1 LFAGDYQKESVM
13 NQERRLLCIL
23 AHPDDESLG
32 MGGILAKYANEDVA
46 TYLVTATRG
55 EHGWFGPEDEYP
67 GPAALGQRR
76 EQELYAAAAVLGLQ
90 EVNFLDYEDGRLD
103 QADPDEVIGKLVD
116 HLRRIRPHVVVTF
129 DPYGAYG
136 HPDHIAICQ
145 FTTAAVVAAAND
157 DFGNGRSPHQ
167 VSKLYYYAET
177 LDALDIYEEA
187 FGELVMQI
195 DGVERRAPGW
205 PAWAITTRVDT
216 AAYRQQVWQAI
227 SCHQSQLPGYQALRD
242 LPREKY
248 LGLWDNQSFYRAF
261 SLVNGGRAEE
271 QDLFAGLHQAVP

>member
-1 LFAGDYQKESVM
+1 
-13 NQERRLLCIL
+13 
-23 AHPDDESLG
+23 
-32 MGGILAKYANEDVA
+32 
-46 TYLVTATRG
+46 
-55 EHGWFGPEDEYP
+55 
-67 GPAALGQRR
+67 
-76 EQELYAAAAVLGLQ
+76 
-90 EVNFLDYEDGRLD
+90 
-103 QADPDEVIGKLVD
+103 VIGKLVD

-145 FTTAAVVAAAND
+145 FTTAAVMAAANT

-177 LDALDIYEEA
+177 LDALATYEEA
-187 FGELVMQI
+187 FGELVMHI

-216 AAYRQQVWQAI
+216 AVYRQQVWQAI

-242 LPREKY
+242 LPQEKY
-248 LGLWDNQSFYRAF
+248 RSLWDNQSFYRAF

-271 QDLFAGLHQAVP
+271 HDLFAGLRQAVP

>member
-1 LFAGDYQKESVM
+1 M

-103 QADPDEVIGKLVD
+103 EADPNEVIGKLVD
-116 HLRRIRPHVVVTF
+116 HLRRVRPHVVVTF

-145 FTTAAVVAAAND
+145 FTTAAVVAAANA
-157 DFGNGRSPHQ
+157 DFDNGRSPHQ
-167 VSKLYYYAET
+167 VAKLYYYVGTRDRLE
-177 LDALDIYEEA
+177 IYQEA

-205 PAWAITTRVDT
+205 PAWAVTTRVDT
-216 AAYRQQVWQAI
+216 AVYREQVWQAI

-242 LPREKY
+242 LPQEKY
-248 LGLWDNQSFYRAF
+248 RRLWDVQTFYRAF
-261 SLVNGGRAEE
+261 SLVNGGRLEE
-271 QDLFAGLHQAVP
+271 QDLFAGLRQML